1 MNIRTALRIS
11 SIIML
16 ATTIAPHV
24 VAAKPLESKRM
35 ERAKDLI
42 ADEEWVRA
50 IEELN
55 GAIADQKEPNKDEAL
70 FWLAHSQNQA
80 RDSAAA
86 IETIRRLERDFPA
99 SRWVKPARSLRI
111 EIAQRLQRNDVLWY
125 TAAPPPP
132 PPAPRLP
139 QYPSGE
145 RGDASGAPR
154 SAGAAHR
161 RVQRAGCATGTA
173 APPARR
179 VAPPVPPPAWIPQ
192 GYLPDMDMRIQAL
205 ASLIRTDA
213 PKVIPMLRD
222 IALESGNADEARRA
236 LFVLAQS
243 GRPEA
248 RMTVVEV
255 AKTGPEQVRVAAV
268 RELGRVGGP
277 AVATELLQV
286 YSTADE
292 RVKYQ
297 VVSCAGQRD
306 AAPALLRIAQSE
318 TDRRLR
324 DVAIV
329 TLGEAGG
336 RQQLAALYAKAA
348 ADAKRAI
355 VTGLFNARA
364 DDELIRIAG
373 QESNAE
379 IRRGGARAAAAARH
393 AQSQGIPRRSPVI
406 RKDLRFT
413 NPRPGV
419 RGNPR
424 PLRSS
429 GTRQLASGSQ
439 SCVRYMSHTI
449 EPIPAAAG
457 AARSSSS
464 STPLS
469 R

>member
-16 ATTIAPHV
+16 TTTIAPHV
-24 VAAKPLESKRM
+24 VAGNPLESKRM

-80 RDSAAA
+80 RDAGAA

-132 PPAPRLP
+132 PPAP
-139 QYPSGE
+139 
-145 RGDASGAPR
+145 
-154 SAGAAHR
+154 
-161 RVQRAGCATGTA
+161 
-173 APPARR
+173 APPAVPSGDAVMPPVPPAPPSPRTPRPAR
-179 VAPPVPPPAWIPQ
+179 VAPPAAPAPPTVAIAPPVPPPAWIPQ

-255 AKTGPEQVRVAAV
+255 AKTGPELVRVAAV

-277 AVATELLQV
+277 AVATDLLQV
-286 YSTADE
+286 YSTADQ

-297 VVSCAGQRD
+297 VVAALGQRD

-336 RQQLAALYAKAA
+336 RQQLAALYSKAA

-373 QESNAE
+373 QESSAE
-379 IRRGGARAAAAARH
+379 ILAEVRERLRLLGTPRAKAYLDAHR
-393 AQSQGIPRRSPVI
+393 
-406 RKDLRFT
+406 
-413 NPRPGV
+413 
-419 RGNPR
+419 
-424 PLRSS
+424 
-429 GTRQLASGSQ
+429 
-439 SCVRYMSHTI
+439 
-449 EPIPAAAG
+449 
-457 AARSSSS
+457 
-464 STPLS
+464 
-469 R
+469 

>member
-1 MNIRTALRIS
+1 MNIRTAMRIS
-11 SIIML
+11 SMIVL
-16 ATTIAPHV
+16 VTILSPHV
-24 VAAKPLESKRM
+24 LTAWPLESKRM

-50 IEELN
+50 IDELK

-80 RDSAAA
+80 RDTAAA

-132 PPAPRLP
+132 PPAP
-139 QYPSGE
+139 
-145 RGDASGAPR
+145 
-154 SAGAAHR
+154 
-161 RVQRAGCATGTA
+161 
-173 APPARR
+173 APPAVPSGDAVMPPVPPAPPSPRTPRPAR
-179 VAPPVPPPAWIPQ
+179 VAPPAAPVPPTAAIAPPVPPPAWIPQ

-222 IALESGNADEARRA
+222 IALESGNTDEARRA

-243 GRPEA
+243 GGPEA
-248 RMTVVEV
+248 RSTVVEV
-255 AKTGPEQVRVAAV
+255 AKTGPELVRVAAV

-277 AVATELLQV
+277 AVMNDLLQV
-286 YSTADE
+286 YSTGND

-297 VVSCAGQRD
+297 VVASLGEQD
-306 AAPALLRIAQSE
+306 AASALMRIVQAE

-324 DVAIV
+324 NVAIV

-336 RQQLAALYAKAA
+336 RQQLATLYAKAY

-355 VTGLFNARA
+355 ITGLFNARA
-364 DDELIRIAG
+364 DDELIRIAA
-373 QESNAE
+373 QESNPE
-379 IRRGGARAAAAARH
+379 LRGEVRARLRLLDT
-393 AQSQGIPRRSPVI
+393 PRA
-406 RKDLRFT
+406 K
-413 NPRPGV
+413 
-419 RGNPR
+419 
-424 PLRSS
+424 
-429 GTRQLASGSQ
+429 A
-439 SCVRYMSHTI
+439 Y
-449 EPIPAAAG
+449 
-457 AARSSSS
+457 
-464 STPLS
+464 
-469 R
+469 

>member
-16 ATTIAPHV
+16 TTTIAPHV

-50 IEELN
+50 IDELN

-80 RDSAAA
+80 RDAGAA

-132 PPAPRLP
+132 PPAP
-139 QYPSGE
+139 
-145 RGDASGAPR
+145 
-154 SAGAAHR
+154 
-161 RVQRAGCATGTA
+161 
-173 APPARR
+173 APPAVPSGDTVMPPVPPAPPSPRTPRPAR
-179 VAPPVPPPAWIPQ
+179 VAPPAAPAPPTVAIAPPVPPPAWIPQ

-255 AKTGPEQVRVAAV
+255 AKTGPELVRVAAV

-277 AVATELLQV
+277 AVATDLLQV
-286 YSTADE
+286 YSTADQ

-297 VVSCAGQRD
+297 VVAALGQRD

-336 RQQLAALYAKAA
+336 RQQLAVLYSKAA

-373 QESNAE
+373 QESSAE
-379 IRRGGARAAAAARH
+379 ILAEVRERLRLLGTPRAKAYLDAHR
-393 AQSQGIPRRSPVI
+393 
-406 RKDLRFT
+406 
-413 NPRPGV
+413 
-419 RGNPR
+419 
-424 PLRSS
+424 
-429 GTRQLASGSQ
+429 
-439 SCVRYMSHTI
+439 
-449 EPIPAAAG
+449 
-457 AARSSSS
+457 
-464 STPLS
+464 
-469 R
+469 